1 MENVKSVPDGGAHLG
16 ESDEPERRGWL
27 SWLAA
32 WRGSTGD
39 RASAKDP
46 TLWRHRDVTT

>member
-1 MENVKSVPDGGAHLG
+1 MEIVKSAPDGGARVR
-16 ESDEPERRGWL
+16 EPDEPERRGWL

-39 RASAKDP
+39 RATAKDP
-46 TLWRHRDVTT
+46 TLWMHRDVTT